1 MNKLLK
7 TVSFILIKNFTCL
20 SILRAILV
28 VSFIFYIFILTSS
41 WTPSWA
47 QEKPER
53 ILTLSE
59 SIKLATN
66 NNQELLVVSEQEN
79 IANSKIKLAKSQRYP
94 KIIFSGAYT
103 NLKVN
108 TPVTLS
114 PALGGTTLDVGI
126 SQYYTTNLSLRQFL
140 YTGGYLFSVN
150 KEARLNLQEVES
162 DYRAIKRKIVLEVT
176 NNFYNVLLAEKIFE
190 IYENALAES
199 KDMLELT
206 KKQSAAGQLYEY
218 SFVNAEVQLAVI
230 NASLEKA
237 RQDLEETRIVFNKS
251 VGIELN
257 TTVKLDGELVYNSIK
272 EFDLNK
278 TIVRALQFDP
288 ELNRKKIEE
297 EMYDIRVSLSKG
309 KLYPSVIMGGDISYS
324 GEVFPP
330 QGKSWT
336 ATVAVSFPIFDGWAS
351 WTRVKEAKSELR
363 KTKLE
368 RVDLNDEIKL
378 RIKQIYSTYERTKKA
393 INPLK
398 QSQELCKKSL
408 NIAVNAFKEEK
419 ISFVELLS
427 GQITS
432 IQMQINYVTNLHNYL
447 LSEAELNILT
457 NPVE

>member
-1 MNKLLK
+1 MINK
-7 TVSFILIKNFTCL
+7 FTY
-20 SILRAILV
+20 SLRIFVILV
-28 VSFIFYIFILTSS
+28 VSSIFYIFIL
-41 WTPSWA
+41 TPSWA

-59 SIKLATN
+59 VIKLATN
-66 NNQELLVVSEQEN
+66 NNQELLVVSEQEI
-79 IANSKIKLAKSQRYP
+79 IANSKIKLAKSQSYP

-103 NLKVN
+103 NLKVS

-140 YTGGYLFSVN
+140 YTGGYLSSIS
-150 KEARLNLQEVES
+150 KEALLNLQEVES

-176 NNFYNVLLAEKIFE
+176 KNFYNVLLAEKIFE
-190 IYENALAES
+190 IYENALVES
-199 KDMLELT
+199 KAMLELT
-206 KKQSAAGQLYEY
+206 QRQSISGELYDY
-218 SFVNAEVQLAVI
+218 NLVNAEVQLSII
-230 NASLEKA
+230 NASLEQA
-237 RQDLEETRIVFNKS
+237 RQDLEETRILFNKS
-251 VGIELN
+251 IGIELN
-257 TTVKLDGELVYNSIK
+257 TNVKLEGELVYNISK

-278 TIVRALQFDP
+278 SIARALQFDP
-288 ELNRKKIEE
+288 ELNRKRIEE

-368 RVDLNDEIKL
+368 RVDVNDKIKL
-378 RIKQIYSTYERTKKA
+378 RVQQIYSTYDRTKKA

-408 NIAVNAFKEEK
+408 KIAINAFNEGK

-432 IQMQINYVTNLHNYL
+432 IQVQINYVSNVHNYL